1 MLTNC
6 NNYLMQVV
14 MQEILPQLIV
24 NSLITGSIYAIAA
37 SGMAM
42 TYGVMRIL
50 NFSHG
55 HMMMLGAYI
64 FFFLRYTL
72 ELNLFF
78 CIVLNALSICAISYL
93 ANKIFIQSF
102 LKYDNY
108 LPLVTT
114 LALASILESLAA
126 LIFGVD
132 VHSLPLDKFSQSIEY
147 GSIFITPI
155 QITIIIC
162 SILVISKLAIA
173 INCTSYGRKIK
184 AVSENS
190 YSAQSIGI
198 NTKKVTSNIFILSS
212 VLASLA
218 GVLVAYE
225 TNLQLTMGKLYTMKA
240 MAAMVLGG
248 LGNLWGTLAGAYLIA
263 FIENFFSGADFENFS
278 INAGY
283 KDAFSYSV
291 ILLVLL
297 LRPKGLFASWS
308 RKV

>member
-1 MLTNC
+1 
-6 NNYLMQVV
+6 
-14 MQEILPQLIV
+14 MQEILPQLLV
-24 NSLITGSIYAIAA
+24 NTLISGSIYALAA
-37 SGMAM
+37 CGMAL

-55 HMMMLGAYI
+55 HMMMLGAYL
-64 FFFLRYTL
+64 FYYFRYVL
-72 ELNLFF
+72 ELNLVF
-78 CIVLNALSICAISYL
+78 CILLNLILITAVSYF

-102 LKYDNY
+102 LKFDNY

-114 LALASILESLAA
+114 LALANILEAIVS

-132 VHSLPLDKFSQSIEY
+132 VHSLPLENFSQSSQY
-147 GSIFITPI
+147 GNIFVTPI

-162 SILVISKLAIA
+162 SLVLMTKLAFM
-173 INCTSYGRKIK
+173 INLSAYGKKIK

-190 YSAQSIGI
+190 YSAQAIGI
-198 NTKKVTSNIFILSS
+198 NTKSLTSNIFILSS
-212 VLASLA
+212 LTASLA

-225 TNLQLTMGKLYTMKA
+225 TNLQITMGKIYTMKA

-248 LGNLWGTLAGAYLIA
+248 LGNLWGTLAGAYIIA
-263 FIENFFSGADFENFS
+263 LVENLSSGLDLGDFSLP
-278 INAGY
+278 AGY
-283 KDAFSYSV
+283 KDAFSFSI

-297 LRPKGLFASWS
+297 IKPKGIFSSWS